1 MTGVQT
7 CALPICQEDILIR
20 LEEIGDLIAEET
32 SDKSELSQELSDLVL
47 ELATLRANIVFY
59 SEMAEALVSMDC
71 LGGPH

>member
-1 MTGVQT
+1 MMTLLEIEERQG
-7 CALPICQEDILIR
+7 DILTR
-20 LEEIGDLIAEET
+20 LEEIGDLIAE
-32 SDKSELSQELSDLVL
+32 SAPDNIELSRELADLVL

>member
-1 MTGVQT
+1 MMT
-7 CALPICQEDILIR
+7 LLEIEERQEDILIR

-59 SEMAEALVSMDC
+59 SEMAEALEIGRAHV
-71 LGGPH
+71 

>member
-1 MTGVQT
+1 MLFRSQG
-7 CALPICQEDILIR
+7 DILTR
-20 LEEIGDLIAEET
+20 LEEIGDLIAE
-32 SDKSELSQELSDLVL
+32 SAPDNIELSRELADLVL

>member
-1 MTGVQT
+1 MMTLLEIEERQD
-7 CALPICQEDILIR
+7 DILVR
-20 LEEIGDLIAEET
+20 LEELGDLIAE
-32 SDKSELSQELSDLVL
+32 SAPDNIELSRELADLVL

>member
-1 MTGVQT
+1 MMT
-7 CALPICQEDILIR
+7 LLEIEERQEDILIR
-20 LEEIGDLIAEET
+20 LEEIGDLIAE
-32 SDKSELSQELSDLVL
+32 SAPDNIELSRELADLVL

>member
-1 MTGVQT
+1 MMT
-7 CALPICQEDILIR
+7 LLEIEERQEDILIR
-20 LEEIGDLIAEET
+20 LEEIGDLIVEET

>member
-1 MTGVQT
+1 MMTLLEIEERQG
-7 CALPICQEDILIR
+7 DILTR

>member
-1 MTGVQT
+1 MMTLLEIEERQD
-7 CALPICQEDILIR
+7 DILVR
-20 LEEIGDLIAEET
+20 LEELGDLITESAP
-32 SDKSELSQELSDLVL
+32 DNIELSRELADLVL

>member
-1 MTGVQT
+1 MMTLLEIEERQG
-7 CALPICQEDILIR
+7 DILTR

-71 LGGPH
+71 AGGPH

>member
-1 MTGVQT
+1 MMT
-7 CALPICQEDILIR
+7 LLEIEERQEDILVR